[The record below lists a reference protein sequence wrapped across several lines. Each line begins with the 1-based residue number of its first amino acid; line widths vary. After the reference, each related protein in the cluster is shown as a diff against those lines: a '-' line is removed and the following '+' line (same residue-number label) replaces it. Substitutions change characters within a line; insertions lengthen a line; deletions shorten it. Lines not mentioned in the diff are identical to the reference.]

1 MRKLLVFTENYL
13 PGGGNRYL
21 IDMVNAVGAQ
31 FNSVVIVS
39 NSGGIFPQDV
49 RRLQNFT
56 SFHEAPFITI
66 SRVNNYLRFL
76 PAVIRRLLLLLFYP
90 IEPALFLFN
99 VLLLIRY
106 IRRLQPSSILSC
118 NGGYPA
124 ARATLA
130 MVIAASFEKIPVAL
144 SIVSMPM
151 PRKKIFYA
159 YDQIMDRL
167 VWKSADI
174 VIVNA
179 KIIAQTLHDLRD
191 FPLEKAYVVHNGLKD
206 NGLPIKNDVK
216 SDKFI
221 IGCVA
226 RMDRAK
232 GVIYLFEA
240 FIGLAEKY
248 SQLGL
253 VLAGKG
259 DVTGELARR
268 AEISG
273 IKDRI
278 ALLGYYEGNIDSLL
292 ADFDVYVFPSLYEG
306 FPYSVLEAMRAG
318 CPIVATNAGGVSEAI
333 RDGIDGILIAP
344 GSVEALMDAI
354 ERLLLDKTTRQ
365 RLAINAYFLFKNN
378 FTLEAMHARVREI
391 FAVAGLSPP
400 DSGRLR

>member
-1 MRKLLVFTENYL
+1 M
-13 PGGGNRYL
+13 
-21 IDMVNAVGAQ
+21 
-31 FNSVVIVS
+31 
-39 NSGGIFPQDV
+39 
-49 RRLQNFT
+49 
-56 SFHEAPFITI
+56 
-66 SRVNNYLRFL
+66 NNYLRFL
-76 PAVIRRLLLLLFYP
+76 PAVIRRPLLLLLYP
-90 IEPALFLFN
+90 IEPVFFLFN

-159 YDQIMDRL
+159 YNQIIDRL

-179 KIIAQTLHDLRD
+179 KIIAQSLHDLRD
-191 FPLEKAYVVHNGLKD
+191 LPLEKAYVVHNGLE
-206 NGLPIKNDVK
+206 NNVFPIKNDVK
-216 SDKFI
+216 SDKFT

-226 RMDRAK
+226 RMDRTK
-232 GVIYLFEA
+232 GVIHLFEA
-240 FIGLAEKY
+240 FIGLAKKY

-259 DVTGELARR
+259 DVTGELVRR
-268 AEISG
+268 AEVSG

-278 ALLGYYEGNIDSLL
+278 ALLGYYEGNIESLL
-292 ADFDVYVFPSLYEG
+292 ADFDIYVFPSLYEG

-318 CPIVATNAGGVSEAI
+318 CPIVATNVGGVSEAI
-333 RDGIDGILIAP
+333 KDGIDGILIAP
-344 GSVEALMDAI
+344 GSVEALSDAI
-354 ERLLLDKTTRQ
+354 EMLFLNKEMRQ
-365 RLAINAYFLFKNN
+365 RLGANARSRFMGDFKI
-378 FTLEAMHARVREI
+378 ERMHERVRDV
-391 FAVAGLSPP
+391 FATSGLSI
-400 DSGRLR
+400 SSLRKM